1 MKVFINNKELSISLE
16 NEKNAFDIISQIEIL
31 CNENKLLLSRILIND
46 EEFILSDT
54 SNIEI
59 NKIET
64 INIEALSFTE
74 YALDSIFSIREYTQ
88 KIADI
93 TPETIIDND
102 INSILQ
108 GIDWILESVPQVLF
122 LVNMALEDY
131 SIMHI
136 LKTLEV
142 KKEMLTSLK
151 NDDNKDDIIKF
162 LKDDFK
168 PFLKDKMIITMDI
181 LISEAE
187 INTILALTINT
198 DKSNALYRISSLK
211 IFSDVIIKL
220 IRNVVNNLQTGN
232 DKDAFILSEKF
243 SKVVSSIFAVIS
255 QVLNIY
261 DISLESI
268 KKDGVSLEEKVL
280 NFNNI
285 TNNIVDAFQNEDY
298 VSIADILEYEIIDEI
313 ESIMDYIDIIEKEIE
328 NKNT

>member
-31 CNENKLLLSRILIND
+31 CNENKLLISRILIND
-46 EEFILSDT
+46 EEFILSNT
-54 SNIEI
+54 CNVEVKKIEI
-59 NKIET
+59 

-74 YALDSIFSIREYTQ
+74 YALDSLFSIREYTQ
-88 KIADI
+88 RISDI
-93 TPETIIDND
+93 TPETVIDD
-102 INSILQ
+102 DVDSILE
-108 GIDWILESVPQVLF
+108 GINWILESVPQVLF

-136 LKTLEV
+136 LKILEV
-142 KKEMLTSLK
+142 KKENLIALK
-151 NDDNKDDIIKF
+151 NDDNKDNIIEF
-162 LKDDFK
+162 LKDDLK
-168 PFLKDKMIITMDI
+168 PFLKEKMIITMDI

-211 IFSDVIIKL
+211 AFSDVIVKL
-220 IRNVVNNLQTGN
+220 IRNIVDNLQTGN

-261 DISLESI
+261 DINLESI
-268 KKDGVSLEEKVL
+268 KKDGVSLKEKVL